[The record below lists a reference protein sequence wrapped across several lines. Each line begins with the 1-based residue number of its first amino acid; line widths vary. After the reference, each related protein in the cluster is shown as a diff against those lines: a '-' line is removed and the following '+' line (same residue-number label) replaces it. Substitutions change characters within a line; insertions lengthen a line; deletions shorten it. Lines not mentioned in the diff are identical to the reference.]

1 MALTAG
7 EMTPT
12 TLTAYITE
20 TWTPKTLE
28 QFFAKAV
35 AANHFLDLSAYTG
48 GGSDIFH
55 VPDVFTTAFTVTTAP
70 DPYDAVEITTNG
82 PATGD
87 ITLTVDTHKYIAML
101 IGDRDMVQIAKGT
114 YDVGSIYARKAGG
127 TLMEALEADLFALWS
142 SVSTNTVGDTA
153 SVITD
158 TEIRQSIEKLAS
170 LKVPLNE
177 TAWFFHPYSYWIQIV
192 GIQKYYDASQFGAGA
207 VGVNYT
213 GNFGSG
219 GFANA
224 SVGKLFG
231 IQAFQSANVVNTLLA
246 VRNLLAH
253 KDAFAFATQ
262 LPGGGRIRFQ
272 AKDWLSVLGTLSVW
286 DTHYGVVASRQAA
299 AVRLSGSNAFITS

>member
-1 MALTAG
+1 
-7 EMTPT
+7 MTPT

-87 ITLTVDTHKYIAML
+87 VTLTVDTHKYIAML

-177 TAWFFHPYSYWIQIV
+177 TAWFFHPLR
-192 GIQKYYDASQFGAGA
+192 D
-207 VGVNYT
+207 
-213 GNFGSG
+213 SG
-219 GFANA
+219 CKIL
-224 SVGKLFG
+224 SDLGK
-231 IQAFQSANVVNTLLA
+231 TLLKWATLTKQAIA
-246 VRNLLAH
+246 V
-253 KDAFAFATQ
+253 Q
-262 LPGGGRIRFQ
+262 VQ
-272 AKDWLSVLGTLSVW
+272 
-286 DTHYGVVASRQAA
+286 
-299 AVRLSGSNAFITS
+299 RLSERTPLMVMRQSELCV